1 MVSNTLDVTR
11 FYATLLQGRLLRPAQ
26 LAEMKTGSAAN
37 DDYGLG
43 LKRTYTA
50 CGIAYGHEGDF
61 PGYRNA
67 VWATPNGRRVADVM
81 INIDPTH
88 VSWTSLEAAAQT
100 ALCSG

>member
-1 MVSNTLDVTR
+1 
-11 FYATLLQGRLLRPAQ
+11 
-26 LAEMKTGSAAN
+26 MKTGSAAN

-43 LKRTYTA
+43 LKRAYTA
-50 CGIAYGHEGDF
+50 CGLAYGHEGDF

-100 ALCSG
+100 ALCSGWASVTIPAKGLRTPLLCSRCG